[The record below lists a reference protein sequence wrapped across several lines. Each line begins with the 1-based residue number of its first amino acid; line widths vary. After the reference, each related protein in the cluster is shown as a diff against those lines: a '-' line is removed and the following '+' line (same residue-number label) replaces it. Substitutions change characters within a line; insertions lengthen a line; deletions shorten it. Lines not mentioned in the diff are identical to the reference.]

1 MLEILKEELFA
12 LTKFGTGLILIA
24 NKKEVHVFF
33 NEIHS
38 MIIPKSELL
47 DFSEDELITTLQ
59 ENQALLD
66 FAIKKGFVKEET
78 SEINEYLNYCKSYD

>member
-12 LTKFGTGLILIA
+12 LTKFGMGLILIA

-59 ENQALLD
+59 ENQILLD
-66 FAIKKGFVKEET
+66 FAIKKGFVKEEP
-78 SEINEYLNYCKSYD
+78 SEVNEYLNYCKSYD

>member
-1 MLEILKEELFA
+1 
-12 LTKFGTGLILIA
+12 
-24 NKKEVHVFF
+24 
-33 NEIHS
+33 
-38 MIIPKSELL
+38 MIVPKSELL

-66 FAIKKGFVKEET
+66 FAIKKDFVKEET